1 MKRRV
6 KDPARTRKAR
16 GRTAAAPPDY
26 ELGPAAIVR
35 QARFA
40 RRRLFDL
47 HLRRLIDTSSVFTT
61 LLALTVAV
69 LWAQGYLQDMAAL
82 PGAAAMLRSLTT
94 LLFGTAVL
102 VDAAKVWLRPSPA
115 IWPEPGDV
123 VTLSGAPALTTAV
136 TRPLRLRALAYSLLW
151 RWPATLL
158 LAFIISG
165 YETITP
171 FGLAAALVFV
181 TAHAYLRES
190 IGWRRFHRNARRA
203 AHGQT
208 EWQRSQPGRANQ
220 DDPIDWT
227 AFARHGD
234 IHLATW
240 EALSIGQ
247 LHLLPVAKRLRSGP
261 HSSMNTTT
269 GRRSSGQRDLPQLP
283 TAAGNQP
290 SNTRNNSP
298 IGRNMLYSLR
308 LPLLAYAAVQLDR
321 TQAHYLLTGA
331 VVIGVL
337 VLHNVSALGS
347 ALYAGMSQVLIVW
360 LLTSAA
366 LREQHAL
373 PWLALFPWR
382 PERARAQVF
391 VGGLAVVLAQ
401 TLVFTLIAIQDRS
414 ADAGA
419 LAAGL
424 LVLGL
429 VETELAT
436 RGALAGR
443 WRMEWNALLGLLP
456 WFGQMLIAIWR
467 EPFIHLTWLHQGAAG
482 GWTLTAAVCAAIM
495 LVRIRQW
502 LALLR
507 AVYELL
513 QKRGI

>member
-1 MKRRV
+1 MKRRA
-6 KDPARTRKAR
+6 KDPALSRKTTD
-16 GRTAAAPPDY
+16 RTAAAPPGY

-47 HLRRLIDTSSVFTT
+47 HLRRLIDTSSVFTA

-69 LWAQGYLQDMAAL
+69 LWTQGHLQDMATL
-82 PGAAAMLRSLTT
+82 PEAAAMLRSLTT
-94 LLFGTAVL
+94 LLFAVAL
-102 VDAAKVWLRPSPA
+102 LADSAKVWVRPSPA

-171 FGLAAALVFV
+171 FGLAAALIFV

-190 IGWRRFHRNARRA
+190 IGWRRFHRHARRA
-203 AHGQT
+203 EHRQT
-208 EWQRSQPGRANQ
+208 KWRRSQPGRANQ

-234 IHLATW
+234 IHLETW

-247 LHLLPVAKRLRSGP
+247 LHLLPAAKRLRSGP
-261 HSSMNTTT
+261 YSPTNTTM
-269 GRRSSGQRDLPQLP
+269 GAMGGRSSGQRDLPQSP
-283 TAAGNQP
+283 TAAGAQP
-290 SNTRNNSP
+290 SKTRNYSP
-298 IGRNMLYSLR
+298 TGRNMRYSLR
-308 LPLLAYAAVQLDR
+308 LPLLSYAAVQLDR
-321 TQAHYLLTGA
+321 TRAHYLLMGA
-331 VVIGVL
+331 MVIGVL
-337 VLHNVSALGS
+337 VIHNVSALGS

-382 PERARAQVF
+382 PERMRAQVF

-401 TLVFTLIAIQDRS
+401 VLVFTLFAIQSGS
-414 ADAGA
+414 ANAGE

-443 WRMEWNALLGLLP
+443 SRMEWNVLLGLLP
-456 WFGQMLIAIWR
+456 WLGQMLISIWR
-467 EPFIHLTWLHQGAAG
+467 EPFIHLAWLQQGAAG
-482 GWTLTAAVCAAIM
+482 GWTLTAAVCAVIM
-495 LVRIRQW
+495 LARIRQW

-507 AVYELL
+507 AVYKLL
-513 QKRGI
+513 S

>member
-6 KDPARTRKAR
+6 KEPAVTRKAR
-16 GRTAAAPPDY
+16 DRTVSALSVY
-26 ELGPAAIVR
+26 ELGSAAIVR
-35 QARFA
+35 QARFT

-47 HLRRLIDTSSVFTT
+47 HLRRLIDTSSVFTA
-61 LLALTVAV
+61 LLSLTVGV
-69 LWAQGYLQDMAAL
+69 LWAEGYLQDMATL

-94 LLFGTAVL
+94 LLFAVAL
-102 VDAAKVWLRPSPA
+102 LADAAKVWLRPSPA

-151 RWPATLL
+151 RLPATLL
-158 LAFIISG
+158 LAFIVSG

-171 FGLAAALVFV
+171 LGLAAALLFV

-190 IGWRRFHRNARRA
+190 IGWRRFHRHARSAEHR
-203 AHGQT
+203 QT
-208 EWQRSQPGRANQ
+208 EWRRSQQGRADQ

-227 AFARHGD
+227 AFARCGD

-247 LHLLPVAKRLRSGP
+247 LHLLPAAKRLRSGP
-261 HSSMNTTT
+261 HSSTNTTM
-269 GRRSSGQRDLPQLP
+269 GAMGGLSPGQTDLPQSP

-290 SNTRNNSP
+290 SYTRYNSP
-298 IGRNMLYSLR
+298 TGRNMRYSLR
-308 LPLLAYAAVQLDR
+308 LPLLSYAAVQLER
-321 TQAHYLLTGA
+321 TQAHYLLMGA
-331 VVIGVL
+331 VVIGGL

-373 PWLALFPWR
+373 PWLALFPWSL
-382 PERARAQVF
+382 ERVRAQVF
-391 VGGLAVVLAQ
+391 VGGFVVVLAQ
-401 TLVFTLIAIQDRS
+401 TLVFTLIAIQGRF

-429 VETELAT
+429 AETELAT
-436 RGALAGR
+436 RGTPGGR
-443 WRMEWNALLGLLP
+443 SRMEWNVLLGLLP
-456 WFGQMLIAIWR
+456 WFGQMIIAIWL
-467 EPFIHLTWLHQGAAG
+467 EPFIPLKWLHQGAAG

-502 LALLR
+502 SALLR

-513 QKRGI
+513 Q